1 MFSPSDFF
9 KLDSAPGVLLYSSF
23 SPWMIALSV
32 AIAVVASLSALYA
45 AGLARRANNRR
56 QRLILVGTGAVAL
69 GGGIWSMHFIG
80 MQAFEFC
87 TPVSYSPPLTLLS
100 MLPGLAAALVALH
113 LLAHNH
119 ISRQQ
124 LLAGGTLVGTG
135 IGMMHYS
142 GMAAM
147 VMAGKLRYD
156 PWWFALSIVA
166 AIALAVFSL
175 WLRFRLRRLRHRLP
189 GWAGML
195 ISGIVLGCAVAG
207 MHYIGIAA
215 ARVVVL
221 PVTGDNPVN
230 TDPSFLTVAV
240 TLATLSLTLLVAVAN
255 GLLRYQQ
262 LYRQVESKE
271 ARLQAILDT
280 AVDGIVTI
288 DRHGLVRSFNNAA
301 ERIFN
306 WQAEDVVGRNIN
318 MLMPEPHRTRHDSYL
333 SNYMESGIARIIGT
347 GREVTAM
354 RRDGSVFPIRLAIGR
369 TEVPGETLFVGFIT
383 DISQYK
389 ELEQALRDSRDRAE
403 LAATS
408 KTAFLANMSHEI
420 RTPMNAI
427 IGFTEQLLE
436 TPLDTQQRRHL
447 DTVSRSARSL
457 LGLLNDILD
466 TAKLERG
473 AMEIENMDFSLH
485 DVVFQVAASLR
496 LGAEAKGLTLDIDYA
511 PSLGEQH
518 FRGDSLRIQQ
528 VLTNL
533 LGNAIKFTERG
544 SVKVSAEGEAGAVR
558 LIVADTGIGIPADR
572 IARIFEPFAQADAST
587 SRRFGGTGLGT
598 TIARQLIEL
607 MHGRLDV
614 ESEVGVGSRFIV
626 ELPLERGGPIAS
638 APDSALPALPPLRIL
653 VADDV
658 PQNLELLTLA
668 LGRAGHQLVTAS
680 DGEEAL
686 TLFVAGRF
694 DVVLMDVQM
703 PHTDGLE
710 ATRCIRAHERQHGLS
725 PTPIIALTASVLNQD
740 RIAARQ
746 AGMDGFASKPLD
758 IPRLLAEISRTTG
771 HTVTGHPPAH
781 TPASCDAID
790 WQRGIAL
797 WGNADALEQALRRF
811 VDIHASAPEALSR
824 LAMDADHTSLERAAH
839 RLRGAAA
846 NLCLSVVSSVAERIE
861 SEAGAA
867 HCEHLAPYFHTLRDA
882 IDAVVTELSRRGP
895 GHPEAPAPS
904 NGRTD
909 VTALASQLHALLE
922 HGELDENMLGELL
935 STLHA
940 DGRRPAAEAIERAI
954 DDFEFETAQQELL
967 ALYD

>member
-1 MFSPSDFF
+1 MFTPSNFF
-9 KLDSAPGVLLYSSF
+9 NLDTAPGALLYSSF
-23 SPWMIALSV
+23 SPWMVALSV
-32 AIAVVASLSALYA
+32 AIAVVASISALYA
-45 AGLARRANNRR
+45 AGLARRASDRR

-69 GGGIWSMHFIG
+69 GGGIWAMHFIG

-87 TPVSYSPPLTLLS
+87 TQVSYSHPLTLLS
-100 MLPGLAAALVALH
+100 MAPGLGAALLALH
-113 LLAHNH
+113 LLAQNQ
-119 ISRQQ
+119 ISQRQ
-124 LLAGGTLVGTG
+124 LLAGGTLIGTG
-135 IGMMHYS
+135 IGTMHYS

-147 VMAGKLRYD
+147 IMSGSLRYD
-156 PWWFALSIVA
+156 PGWFALSIVT
-166 AIALAVFSL
+166 AIALAIFAL

-189 GWAGML
+189 GWAGIL
-195 ISGIVLGCAVAG
+195 VSGTVLGGAVAG
-207 MHYIGIAA
+207 MHYTGTAA
-215 ARVVVL
+215 ARVVNL
-221 PVTGDNPVN
+221 PVVGGTPVN

-262 LYRQVESKE
+262 LYRQIESKE

-301 ERIFN
+301 ERLFG

-333 SNYMESGIARIIGT
+333 SNYMESGVARIIGT

-354 RRDGSVFPIRLAIGR
+354 RRDGSLFPIRLAIGR

-427 IGFTEQLLE
+427 IGFTEQLLD
-436 TPLDTQQRRHL
+436 TSLDTQQRRHL
-447 DTVSRSARSL
+447 DTVRRSARSL

-473 AMEIENMDFSLH
+473 AMEIEHVDFSLH
-485 DVVFQVAASLR
+485 DVVYQVAASLR
-496 LGAEAKGLTLDIDYA
+496 LSAETKGLTLDIDYA
-511 PSLGEQH
+511 PSLGEH
-518 FRGDSLRIQQ
+518 FRGDPLRVQQ

-544 SVKVSAEGEAGAVR
+544 SVKVSAEGQAGAVR
-558 LIVADTGIGIPADR
+558 LIVTDTGIGIPSDR
-572 IARIFEPFAQADAST
+572 IARIFEPFAQADVST

-614 ESEVGVGSRFIV
+614 ESEVGAGSRFIV

-638 APDSALPALPPLRIL
+638 TPATTLPTLPPLRIL

-686 TLFVAGRF
+686 TLFATGRF

-703 PHTDGLE
+703 PHIDGLE
-710 ATRCIRAHERQHGLS
+710 AARGIRAHERQHGLS

-740 RIAARQ
+740 RIAARE

-758 IPRLLAEISRTTG
+758 IPRLLAEIARATG
-771 HTVTGHPPAH
+771 HAVAGHNPAH
-781 TPASCDAID
+781 TQLPCDAID

-797 WGNADALEQALRRF
+797 WGSADALEQALRRF
-811 VDIHASAPEALSR
+811 VDAHASSPDALSR

-846 NLCLSVVSSVAERIE
+846 NLCLPIVSSIAERIE
-861 SEAGAA
+861 GEAGAA
-867 HCEHLAPYFHTLRDA
+867 HCEHLAPLFHTLRDA
-882 IDAVVTELSRRGP
+882 MDAVIAALALRNP
-895 GHPEAPAPS
+895 GGTEAPPPAA
-904 NGRTD
+904 GQAD
-909 VTALASQLHALLE
+909 VTALASHLHDLLE
-922 HGELDENMLGELL
+922 HGELDEDMLRELL

-954 DDFEFETAQQELL
+954 DDFEFQTAQRELL

>member
-9 KLDSAPGVLLYSSF
+9 KLDSTPGVLLYSSF

-32 AIAVVASLSALYA
+32 AIAVVASISALYA
-45 AGLARRANNRR
+45 AGLARRANSRR
-56 QRLILVGTGAVAL
+56 QHLILVGTGAVAL
-69 GGGIWSMHFIG
+69 GGGIWAMHFIG
-80 MQAFEFC
+80 TQAFQFC
-87 TPVSYSPPLTLLS
+87 TQVSYSHPLTLLS
-100 MLPGLAAALVALH
+100 MLSGLAAALVALH

-124 LLAGGTLVGTG
+124 LLAGGALVGTG
-135 IGMMHYS
+135 IGMMHYI

-147 VMAGKLRYD
+147 TMVGKLRYD
-156 PWWFALSIVA
+156 PWWFALSIVTT
-166 AIALAVFSL
+166 IALAVFAL

-189 GWAGML
+189 SWAGML
-195 ISGIVLGCAVAG
+195 ISGIALGCAVAG

-215 ARVVVL
+215 ARVDV
-221 PVTGDNPVN
+221 PVAGGNPVN
-230 TDPSFLTVAV
+230 TDPGFLTVAV

-262 LYRQVESKE
+262 LYHKVESKE

-288 DRHGLVRSFNNAA
+288 DRYGLVRSFNNAA
-301 ERIFN
+301 ERLFG

-333 SNYMESGIARIIGT
+333 SNYMESGVARIIGT

-354 RRDGSVFPIRLAIGR
+354 RRDGSLFPIRLAIGR

-427 IGFTEQLLE
+427 IGFTEQLLD
-436 TPLDTQQRRHL
+436 TPLDTQQRHHL
-447 DTVSRSARSL
+447 DTVRRSARSL

-485 DVVFQVAASLR
+485 DVVYQVGASLR

-511 PSLGEQH
+511 PSLGEH
-518 FRGDSLRIQQ
+518 FRGDPLRVQQ

-614 ESEVGVGSRFIV
+614 ESAVGVGSRFIV
-626 ELPLERGGPIAS
+626 ELPLQRGGPIAS
-638 APDSALPALPPLRIL
+638 VPDSALPALPPLRIL

-740 RIAARQ
+740 RIAARE

-758 IPRLLAEISRTTG
+758 IPRLLAEIARTTG
-771 HTVTGHPPAH
+771 HAVTGLPPAH
-781 TPASCDAID
+781 TPLSCDAID

-797 WGNADALEQALRRF
+797 WGNTDALEQALRRF
-811 VDIHASAPEALSR
+811 VDIHANAPEALSR

-839 RLRGAAA
+839 RLRGTAA

-861 SEAGAA
+861 SEAGTA
-867 HCEHLAPYFHTLRDA
+867 HYERLAPYFHALRDA

-895 GHPEAPAPS
+895 GHPEAPAP
-904 NGRTD
+904 NTGQTD

-922 HGELDENMLGELL
+922 HGELDENMLRELL

-940 DGRRPAAEAIERAI
+940 DGRRPAAEAIARAVN
-954 DDFEFETAQQELL
+954 DFEFKTAQQELL